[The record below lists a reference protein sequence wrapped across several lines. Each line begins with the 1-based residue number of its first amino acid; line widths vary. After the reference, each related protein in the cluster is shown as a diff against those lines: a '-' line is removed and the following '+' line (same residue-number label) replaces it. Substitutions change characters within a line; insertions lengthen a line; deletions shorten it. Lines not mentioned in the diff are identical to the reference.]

1 MSDWGRIY
9 FRTFLF
15 IYIHNI
21 VEAAVQWLEHGL
33 AMSLTYNIFVP

>member
-15 IYIHNI
+15 IYVHNI
-21 VEAAVQWLEHGL
+21 AAVQWLEHGL